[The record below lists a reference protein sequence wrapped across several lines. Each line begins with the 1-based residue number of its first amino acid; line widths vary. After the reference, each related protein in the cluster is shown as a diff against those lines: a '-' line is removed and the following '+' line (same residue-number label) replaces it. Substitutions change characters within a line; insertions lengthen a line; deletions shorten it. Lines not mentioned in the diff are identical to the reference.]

1 MHNDILIFSAGRAII
16 KEREDRKNNKPIK
29 GGKEDNMKKR
39 IAKVESPAENAVLC
53 FYGFCKRKAVTM
65 GGKREITRL
74 SIAKH
79 LLRLFYEAGGDMVAL
94 NFILKRSSDYSDA
107 DIADLLAE
115 SVNGVFE
122 YPTDV
127 ENGAKKAY
135 KNMNY
140 FLDCNRQ
147 QVYLSEEEFQKA
159 KNVEMRKRI
168 ANADLTALIEKIEKL
183 LDPADYEIFVSISN
197 GESIRSISR
206 ETGIPNT
213 TLQRRINDLRL
224 KLNKVLDPA
233 DYKKIF

>member
-1 MHNDILIFSAGRAII
+1 
-16 KEREDRKNNKPIK
+16 
-29 GGKEDNMKKR
+29 MKKR
-39 IAKVESPAENAVLC
+39 IVKVESPAENAMLC

-65 GGKREITRL
+65 GGKREVTRL

-79 LLRLFYEAGGDMVAL
+79 LLRLFYEAGGDIVAL
-94 NFILKRSSDYSDA
+94 NFVLKQSSNYSDA

-115 SVNGVFE
+115 SVNGAFE

-127 ENGAKKAY
+127 EAGAKKAY

-147 QVYLSEEEFQKA
+147 QAHLSEAEFIKA

-168 ANADLTALIEKIEKL
+168 ASADLTALIEKIKDI
-183 LDPADYEIFVSISN
+183 LDPADYEIFVYISN

-213 TLQRRINDLRL
+213 TLQRRVNNLRL
-224 KLNKVLDPA
+224 QLNEILDPA